1 MLDILVDLGPDDLE
15 PRPSLD
21 HLDLLVNRVRSAGL
35 SVSVSVSG
43 RPRPLPAGLD
53 LSAYRIVQEALTNT
67 LKHGGRTAVEVCVAY
82 LPDAL
87 ELTIADHGS
96 GAAAPAAAVPPGAE
110 HGLIGMRERAHLF
123 GGTVEAGPGPSG
135 GFRVHAVLPTAAT

>member
-1 MLDILVDLGPDDLE
+1 MPD
-15 PRPSLD
+15 
-21 HLDLLVNRVRSAGL
+21 
-35 SVSVSVSG
+35 

-82 LPDAL
+82 LPDGL
-87 ELTIADHGS
+87 ELTIADQGS
-96 GAAAPAAAVPPGAE
+96 GAAAPAAAIPGAE

-123 GGTVEAGPGPSG
+123 GGTLEAGQEPSG
-135 GFRVHAVLPTAAT
+135 GFRVHAVLPTAVT